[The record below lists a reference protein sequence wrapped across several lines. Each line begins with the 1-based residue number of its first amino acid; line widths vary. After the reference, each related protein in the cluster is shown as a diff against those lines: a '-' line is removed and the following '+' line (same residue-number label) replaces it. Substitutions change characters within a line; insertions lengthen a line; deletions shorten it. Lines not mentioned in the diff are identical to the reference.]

1 VTQEEL
7 LEHVWPEVTVQPI
20 AIARNISAVRMA
32 VGDSGTAQQV
42 IRGIVNLFAIGA
54 AKQESHPGVEHR
66 QHR

>member
-20 AIARNISAVRMA
+20 AMTRNISAIRMA
-32 VGDSGTAQQV
+32 VGDSGTPQQV

-54 AKQESHPGVEHR
+54 AKQASHPGGEHR